1 MGCVSGELGHIMTT
15 EDSLKEIFQ
24 RHIMNIN
31 NWSVNI
37 KGLTIVHRIL
47 RDKKLNAKCIK
58 LLQDDYIN
66 YVIPYHFKNKN

>member
-1 MGCVSGELGHIMTT
+1 MTT

-47 RDKKLNAKCIK
+47 RDKKLNSKCIK
-58 LLQDDYIN
+58 TIQEDYIN